1 MSDKD
6 FKLKSSSEGFDS
18 RTKDIFANIDSLAS
32 KSASNKQEKSEERQ
46 PRNNRDFDSR
56 NRNSD
61 TRNRD
66 SDSRNGDFDLR
77 DSLNRKRTEEFKGR
91 ESIFRSP
98 NESGWPPARSRH
110 DRKRPHGNP
119 RGPRR
124 TPDHVVNPNKYT
136 KYDLSDVSKDQM
148 SDRSNSR
155 AAFDF
160 LRQMKERKKD
170 ETDSDEDKN
179 KNEDLETKKVSFK
192 KPSTF
197 KKPSNPKESSSTS
210 AVQDGHKRIMP
221 ECIVGQKA
229 KLKSNVKS
237 DDSFSKTSEKPKIKK
252 SSKTISLSH
261 LDEED
266 EESD

>member
-6 FKLKSSSEGFDS
+6 FKLKSSSEGFDT

-32 KSASNKQEKSEERQ
+32 TSKKQQNSEEQKQ
-46 PRNNRDFDSR
+46 PRKRITAPSPPPEDNC
-56 NRNSD
+56 
-61 TRNRD
+61 RD
-66 SDSRNGDFDLR
+66 SDK
-77 DSLNRKRTEEFKGR
+77 KRTEEFKNC
-91 ESIFRSP
+91 ESIFRTP

-110 DRKRPHGNP
+110 DRKRPHHGNQ

-124 TPDHVVNPNKYT
+124 TPDHVVNPNKYK
-136 KYDLSDVSKDQM
+136 KYDLSDVSKDQL

-160 LRQMKERKKD
+160 LRQLKDRKNDD
-170 ETDSDEDKN
+170 ESDEN
-179 KNEDLETKKVSFK
+179 PTESSEERKVSFK

-197 KKPSNPKESSSTS
+197 KKPPSVESTSKPS
-210 AVQDGHKRIMP
+210 AVQDGHKRILP
-221 ECIVGQKA
+221 EYELGQKA
-229 KLKSNVKS
+229 KKSVVKLS
-237 DDSFSKTSEKPKIKK
+237 DKTSEKSKIK

-266 EESD
+266 EDSD

>member
-6 FKLKSSSEGFDS
+6 FKLKSSSEGFDT

-32 KSASNKQEKSEERQ
+32 TSKKQQNSEEQKQ
-46 PRNNRDFDSR
+46 PRKRITAPSPPPEDNC
-56 NRNSD
+56 
-61 TRNRD
+61 RD
-66 SDSRNGDFDLR
+66 SDK
-77 DSLNRKRTEEFKGR
+77 KRTEEFKNC
-91 ESIFRSP
+91 ESIFRTP

-110 DRKRPHGNP
+110 DRKRPHHGNQ

-124 TPDHVVNPNKYT
+124 TPDHVVNPNKYK
-136 KYDLSDVSKDQM
+136 KYDLSDVSKDQL

-160 LRQMKERKKD
+160 LRQLKD
-170 ETDSDEDKN
+170 SKNDDESDEN
-179 KNEDLETKKVSFK
+179 PTESSEERKVSFK

-197 KKPSNPKESSSTS
+197 KKPPSVESTSKPS
-210 AVQDGHKRIMP
+210 AVQDGHKRILP
-221 ECIVGQKA
+221 ECVVGQKA
-229 KLKSNVKS
+229 KKSVVKLS
-237 DDSFSKTSEKPKIKK
+237 DKTSEKSKIK

-266 EESD
+266 EDSD

>member
-6 FKLKSSSEGFDS
+6 FKLKSSSEGFDT

-32 KSASNKQEKSEERQ
+32 TSKKQQNSEEQKQ
-46 PRNNRDFDSR
+46 PRKRITAPSPPPEDNC
-56 NRNSD
+56 
-61 TRNRD
+61 RD
-66 SDSRNGDFDLR
+66 SDK
-77 DSLNRKRTEEFKGR
+77 KRTEEFKNC
-91 ESIFRSP
+91 ESIFRTP

-110 DRKRPHGNP
+110 DRKRPHHGNQ

-124 TPDHVVNPNKYT
+124 TPDHVVNPNKYK
-136 KYDLSDVSKDQM
+136 KYDLSDVSKDQL

-160 LRQMKERKKD
+160 LRQLKDRKNDD
-170 ETDSDEDKN
+170 ESDEN
-179 KNEDLETKKVSFK
+179 PTESSEERKVSFK

-197 KKPSNPKESSSTS
+197 KKPPSVESTSKPS
-210 AVQDGHKRIMP
+210 AVQDGHKRILP
-221 ECIVGQKA
+221 ECVVGQKA
-229 KLKSNVKS
+229 KKSVVKLS
-237 DDSFSKTSEKPKIKK
+237 DKTSEKSKIK

-266 EESD
+266 EDSD